1 MLRQMLRHR
10 LYLTCNGYLVEWPEI
25 TCIHSATYITYISFL
40 SPHAQQV
47 SVWLS
52 LLLHAII
59 DSLLNRVAI
68 LICNCV
74 MCICV
79 PKMQEGLLI
88 FLIILCLFVMIAIA
102 RRHQRV
108 CCGRTSIFTMRM
120 QFRTSSAESWDCD
133 FNKVRTL
140 FHDKYKLATIVGKRV
155 VKLFR
160 FRLLLCVTA
169 WVLSLYLKSILFS
182 FSFVVVI
189 KCWLLLQQA
198 LLSQYSNWASIVFFD
213 CTQLNCYCLLM
224 CCHCIS

>member
-1 MLRQMLRHR
+1 MICTYVYQKCKRDC
-10 LYLTCNGYLVEWPEI
+10 LYC
-25 TCIHSATYITYISFL
+25 
-40 SPHAQQV
+40 
-47 SVWLS
+47 
-52 LLLHAII
+52 
-59 DSLLNRVAI
+59 
-68 LICNCV
+68 
-74 MCICV
+74 
-79 PKMQEGLLI
+79 
-88 FLIILCLFVMIAIA
+88 LIILCHFVMIAIA

-108 CCGRTSIFTMRM
+108 CCGRTSIFTTRMR
-120 QFRTSSAESWDCD
+120 FRTSSAERWDCD
-133 FNKVRTL
+133 FNMVRGL
-140 FHDKYKLATIVGKRV
+140 FHDKYKLATMWANRFKMTN

-213 CTQLNCYCLLM
+213 CAQLNCYCLLM